1 VEDQRLKE
9 RKGELTM
16 DTKLKTIEQLGKLW
30 DKVPELT
37 LAHLISLSVRDEDTL
52 YQMSDDTLI
61 RKVGSFVA
69 AMENQK
75 NIRK

>member
-1 VEDQRLKE
+1 
-9 RKGELTM
+9 M

-30 DKVPELT
+30 ERVPELT
-37 LAHLISLSVRDEDTL
+37 LAHLISLSVQSEDAL

-75 NIRK
+75 NMRK

>member
-1 VEDQRLKE
+1 
-9 RKGELTM
+9 M

-30 DKVPELT
+30 EKVPELT
-37 LAHLISLSVRDEDTL
+37 LAHLISLAVRNPDDL

-61 RKVGSFVA
+61 RKVGAFVA

-75 NIRK
+75 NMRK